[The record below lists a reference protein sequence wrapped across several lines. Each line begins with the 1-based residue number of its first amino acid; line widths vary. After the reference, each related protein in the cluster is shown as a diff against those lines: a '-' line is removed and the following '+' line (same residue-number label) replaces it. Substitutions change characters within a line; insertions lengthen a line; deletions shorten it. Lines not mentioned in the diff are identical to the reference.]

1 MVGVLTLASVYILGG
16 LTFLPLCVAAFL
28 ACLFYTS
35 PVVSLP
41 NKTGVTASTLPK
53 GDDDAEPVTVY
64 RAGWLVA
71 RRTYE
76 PTKDNGDG
84 TYVGMLTSSY
94 KSFMDNRSK
103 DPRRARPK
111 DRFYAVL
118 KHKTL
123 YLYEGEDQTECW
135 AAIELPSHDVV
146 ITPEGYLD
154 GELFA
159 KRTAIELRPKE
170 ADAVVESLL
179 DKADPTPED
188 NNEERRPP
196 SWFIFARVNSD
207 KEDWYHSLVLASRLG
222 SPTAAADVARD
233 RSLFD
238 AQDMARLVEVIDQQP
253 DSIPMRWF
261 NALLGRVFLA
271 VYRTKSVEEY
281 ITSRIVRKLKR
292 VKLPA
297 MLSEI
302 QVREVQVGASVP
314 LFSKPMLKDLNA
326 EGDASMETH
335 VAYVGNARVTIE
347 TVATISLGSRFKP
360 YTVRLVLAVV
370 LKELEGTM
378 LFKVKKPPSNRIWFG
393 FTQMPKMVLSVE
405 PVVSTRQIKWSLVT
419 GPIESRIRE
428 LVRPPVPK
436 RWICAQMIDNRIPF
450 RGPPGQ
456 VMEALVLPHMDDV
469 AFFNT
474 SSAPFSRG
482 GIYGD
487 FLRDPE
493 PTPEEELNGPKR
505 EDREATHEDLGE
517 EDFVGGVGGGE
528 GEAASSPAIGTSTA
542 TAVSKDNAAGLRP
555 TAAFRRRRSSEGD
568 HPQSSPDAVA
578 SKAAPEPTRKPKK
591 AASST
596 SSLAGLGASFA
607 QWREQAKTGS
617 TSSASASGASSNGG
631 NGRGGG
637 TARVDNTLPSA
648 APARKSTWFGNSTRS
663 TSSNLTN
670 SNGPA
675 SASASAPNLI
685 TRTPSVLSVASTET
699 TASASDDRDPARD
712 RDRGREEVSAAK
724 LRDILSKRA
733 ESRERERR
741 REREVERAREL
752 EADKVVAQVG
762 RVGVVENSAAPR
774 THEDSPSIGPSET
787 EEACSEAEPAGAD
800 DGGDSADTSEPAFT
814 DLHRTES
821 APAHLDEVAPNEGS
835 EAPSLV
841 SSPMAETG
849 QTLPSASRQDRSA
862 EQKAPALPSRPTWVK
877 PHSPTPSEDTI
888 SVKSSVAPSTDL
900 AAPGPSSSSSPPPP
914 PSHPRHA
921 GSASVDSGGATL
933 SASASTLLST
943 WRTRAADKEALAAGV
958 ASAKESMRRW
968 GANWAAKRAAQ
979 KDRGEDFDKVVGESP
994 DKPRDGSADRYRE
1007 HRRERES
1014 RDSAAAA
1021 AGTAGS
1027 VPSGHG
1033 PAGGYFGGL
1042 DAEMS
1047 KPLPIAPKTPPRGRA
1062 GSSAAAA
1069 AAAAVEPPASSTSS
1083 PSTSRLVPSASTP
1096 SLALS
1101 PSTATAEGSPSTSPA
1116 KPSHM
1121 MMQVPPSSSV
1131 ATSAMSA
1138 AGGSHAG
1145 GYGTASS
1152 SGMSAYGRRTMAV
1165 PGIRDGDRKKKVAE
1179 DHLGSTAVLS
1189 AARTPAV
1196 AVSAPLEVAAS
1207 SAEQSEAI
1215 KVPTTES
1222 STSPAASPSPSSD
1235 PPPSV
1240 SLPRSPPPPLPVRHV
1255 SNESVHSTETTEATP
1270 QAGTTATATVT
1281 AKAEY
1286 APPPL
1291 PARAAPASE
1300 LEPSTLSSPPSTSR
1314 PALPARPS
1322 HGHTPAQSRSQEE
1335 EEDAEKRRLEDASKP
1350 SVASSAS

>member
-1 MVGVLTLASVYILGG
+1 MVGVLTLASVYIFGG
-16 LTFLPLCVAAFL
+16 LTFLPLCLAAFL
-28 ACLFYTS
+28 AILFYTS

-41 NKTGVTASTLPK
+41 AKTGVTASTLPK
-53 GDDDAEPVTVY
+53 ADDDAEPVTVY

-170 ADAVVESLL
+170 AADAVVDSLL
-179 DKADPTPED
+179 DKSDSALVDHTD
-188 NNEERRPP
+188 ERSP

-428 LVRPPVPK
+428 LV
-436 RWICAQMIDNRIPF
+436 
-450 RGPPGQ
+450 
-456 VMEALVLPHMDDV
+456 MEALVLPHMDDV

-474 SSAPFSRG
+474 SSAPSSRG

-517 EDFVGGVGGGE
+517 EELVGGDGRGE
-528 GEAASSPAIGTSTA
+528 VASPAIGTSTA
-542 TAVSKDNAAGLRP
+542 TSRESAAGLRP
-555 TAAFRRRRSSEGD
+555 TAAAFRRRRSSEGD
-568 HPQSSPDAVA
+568 PPPQSSPGTD
-578 SKAAPEPTRKPKK
+578 PNRKPKK
-591 AASST
+591 AASSS

-617 TSSASASGASSNGG
+617 TSSAAAAAVASRASSNGG
-631 NGRGGG
+631 NGGGVG
-637 TARVDNTLPSA
+637 SKVDNTPP
-648 APARKSTWFGNSTRS
+648 PARKSTWFGNSTKS
-663 TSSNLTN
+663 TTSSSSHLASN
-670 SNGPA
+670 SNGPV
-675 SASASAPNLI
+675 SSASAPNLI

-699 TASASDDRDPARD
+699 TASASDDRD

-741 REREVERAREL
+741 REREIERVREL

-762 RVGVVENSAAPR
+762 RVGVVGNDAAVRPQ
-774 THEDSPSIGPSET
+774 EDSPSAGS
-787 EEACSEAEPAGAD
+787 AGSAGAEGTPSSSFPSDEVQPASID
-800 DGGDSADTSEPAFT
+800 DAKEDPADTSEETAFV
-814 DLHRTES
+814 DLHRAES
-821 APAHLDEVAPNEGS
+821 APAHLRDELRAKEEP
-835 EAPSLV
+835 EAASIV
-841 SSPMAETG
+841 SSSSSSLKAASSG
-849 QTLPSASRQDRSA
+849 QTIPLASRQDHSA
-862 EQKAPALPSRPTWVK
+862 EQEALTTPPSLPARPSWVKSHSPAL
-877 PHSPTPSEDTI
+877 SEDTV
-888 SVKSSVAPSTDL
+888 SVKSSVAPFTDL
-900 AAPGPSSSSSPPPP
+900 APGPSPPSQPPPPP

-921 GSASVDSGGATL
+921 GSASVDSGGATTL

-994 DKPRDGSADRYRE
+994 DKPRNGSADRYRE

-1014 RDSAAAA
+1014 RDLAQAA
-1021 AGTAGS
+1021 TSLPS
-1027 VPSGHG
+1027 VG

-1047 KPLPIAPKTPPRGRA
+1047 KPFPIAPKTPPRGRA
-1062 GSSAAAA
+1062 GSSAAAT
-1069 AAAAVEPPASSTSS
+1069 AAVEPSTISSS

-1101 PSTATAEGSPSTSPA
+1101 HSTATAEGSPSTSPA
-1116 KPSHM
+1116 KSSHM
-1121 MMQVPPSSSV
+1121 TMQVPPSPSSSAAAL
-1131 ATSAMSA
+1131 ATSA
-1138 AGGSHAG
+1138 AGVSHAG
-1145 GYGTASS
+1145 GYGAVSS
-1152 SGMSAYGRRTMAV
+1152 NAGAMSAYGRRTMAV
-1165 PGIRDGDRKKKVAE
+1165 PGIRDLGAKRKVAE
-1179 DHLGSTAVLS
+1179 DHLSSTAVL
-1189 AARTPAV
+1189 AARTPSVV
-1196 AVSAPLEVAAS
+1196 APTSVSASSEVAAS
-1207 SAEQSEAI
+1207 SMDQSGAI
-1215 KVPTTES
+1215 KVPTVES
-1222 STSPAASPSPSSD
+1222 STAPTTSPSPPSD
-1235 PPPSV
+1235 PPPSSE
-1240 SLPRSPPPPLPVRHV
+1240 SLPQSSPPPLPVRHV
-1255 SNESVHSTETTEATP
+1255 SNESVPSTETREATP
-1270 QAGTTATATVT
+1270 RVTPATATVA
-1281 AKAEY
+1281 AKAEH

-1291 PARAAPASE
+1291 PARAAPAPE
-1300 LEPSTLSSPPSTSR
+1300 L
-1314 PALPARPS
+1314 
-1322 HGHTPAQSRSQEE
+1322 
-1335 EEDAEKRRLEDASKP
+1335 
-1350 SVASSAS
+1350 